1 MTDLTAPRFT
11 DPDAAREHLEALHWP
26 EGAFCPHCG
35 AVDVKKLPDQRGK
48 PSKKHPEGS
57 VRKGV
62 HQCNACRQQF
72 TVTVNTVFSDS
83 KVPLNK
89 WLLANHLMVSSKK
102 GISAHQLHRMLG
114 VTYKTAW
121 FMAHRIREA
130 MTTDNTGD
138 MGSGG
143 GMVEVDETFIG
154 RVPGDSK
161 MAINNMNKV
170 VSLVDRTTGRAT
182 SIVFEGSFSA
192 KSIGPILAKHIA
204 PDAILMT
211 DGARHYKAPGLKFAG
226 HQSVDHAR
234 GEYVRKGDATIHTNT
249 IEGFFGIFKRGMK
262 GIYQH
267 CGSQHL
273 HRYLAEFDFRYTNRA
288 AIGVDDD
295 ERAEFALVGAMGKRL
310 TYRRTGAFA
319 A

>member
-1 MTDLTAPRFT
+1 MTNLTAPRFT
-11 DPDAAREHLEALHWP
+11 DPDAAREHLESLHWP
-26 EGAFCPHCG
+26 QGAFCPHCG

-130 MTTDNTGD
+130 MTTDDTGD

-143 GMVEVDETFIG
+143 GTVEVDETYIG
-154 RVPGDSK
+154 RVPGNSK
-161 MAINNMNKV
+161 TPIHNMNKV
-170 VSLVDRTTGRAT
+170 ISLVDRTTGRAT
-182 SIVFEGSFSA
+182 SIVFEGNFSA
-192 KSIGPILAKHIA
+192 ASIAPILAKHMA
-204 PDAILMT
+204 PDAHLMT
-211 DGARHYKAPGLKFAG
+211 DGAHHYKTPGKAYAG
-226 HQSVDHAR
+226 HQYVDHAR

-273 HRYLAEFDFRYTNRA
+273 QRYLAEFDFRYTNRA
-288 AIGVDDD
+288 AVGVDDD
-295 ERAEFALVGAMGKRL
+295 ARATVALVGAMGKRL
-310 TYRRTGAFA
+310 TYRRIGPVA